1 MELEATIGRK
11 EQATLFEIILVAL
24 DGSEQ
29 SFLALKYAK
38 GLAETLCAKIIMI
51 HAYPSTSDLRDVA
64 GYEKLVSQRKIF
76 GQKILDHAR
85 NHLGDVSFE
94 VEEDL
99 LEGPTADAVL
109 SVAEV
114 RNADLIVLGT
124 RKMGSLKGVIIGSF
138 SNKVMH
144 YAPCPVLVVH

>member
-1 MELEATIGRK
+1 M
-11 EQATLFEIILVAL
+11 FDIILVAL

-29 SFLALKYAK
+29 SLLALKYAK
-38 GLAETLCAKIIMI
+38 ELAETHDAKMIMI

-64 GYEKLVSQRKIF
+64 GYEKLVSQRKSF

-85 NHLGDVSFE
+85 NQLGDVSFE

-99 LEGPTADAVL
+99 LEGPAADAVL

-124 RKMGSLKGVIIGSF
+124 RGMGSLKGVIFGSV

-144 YAPCPVLVVH
+144 YAPCPVMVVR

>member
-1 MELEATIGRK
+1 MFG
-11 EQATLFEIILVAL
+11 IILVAL

-29 SFLALKYAK
+29 SLLALKYAK
-38 GLAETLCAKIIMI
+38 DIAETHDAKMVMV
-51 HAYPSTSDLRDVA
+51 HAYPNTSDLRDVP
-64 GYEKLVSQRKIF
+64 GYEKLVSQRKNF
-76 GQKILDHAR
+76 GQKILDQAR
-85 NHLGDVSFE
+85 NQLGDVSFE

-99 LEGPTADAVL
+99 LEGPAADAIL

-124 RKMGSLKGVIIGSF
+124 RGMSSLKGVIFGSV

-144 YAPCPVLVVH
+144 YAPCPVMVVR

>member
-1 MELEATIGRK
+1 MFG
-11 EQATLFEIILVAL
+11 IILVAL

-29 SFLALKYAK
+29 SLLALKYAK
-38 GLAETLCAKIIMI
+38 ELAETHDAKMIMI
-51 HAYPSTSDLRDVA
+51 HAYPNTSDLRDVA
-64 GYEKLVSQRKIF
+64 GYEKLVSQRKSF

-85 NHLGDVSFE
+85 NQLGDVSFE

-99 LEGPTADAVL
+99 LEGPAADAVL

-124 RKMGSLKGVIIGSF
+124 RGMGSLKGVIFGSV

-144 YAPCPVLVVH
+144 YAPCPVMVVR

>member
-1 MELEATIGRK
+1 MFG
-11 EQATLFEIILVAL
+11 IILVAL

-29 SFLALKYAK
+29 SLLALKYAK
-38 GLAETLCAKIIMI
+38 DIAETHDAKMIMI
-51 HAYPSTSDLRDVA
+51 HAYPNTSDLRDVP
-64 GYEKLVSQRKIF
+64 GYEKLVSQRKNF
-76 GQKILDHAR
+76 GQNIIDHAR
-85 NHLGDVSFE
+85 KQLGDVSFE

-99 LEGPTADAVL
+99 LQGPAADAVL

-124 RKMGSLKGVIIGSF
+124 RGLGSLKGVIFGSV

-144 YAPCPVLVVH
+144 YAPCPVMVVR